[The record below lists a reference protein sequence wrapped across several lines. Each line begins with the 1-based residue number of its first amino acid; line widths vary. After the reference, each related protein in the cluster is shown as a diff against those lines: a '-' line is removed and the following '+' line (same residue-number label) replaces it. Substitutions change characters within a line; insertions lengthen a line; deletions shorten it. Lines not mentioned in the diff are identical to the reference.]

1 MLYLTRKLSSN
12 ITQLLIANQ
21 SHVSLE
27 NCARQLSL
35 TCARHCISSEK
46 SEEEVTTSS
55 RRDQDV
61 ELTAEEI
68 RKQSLDRTKVI
79 PVETSLR
86 YLKSAAYQEAYG
98 NYLVWEQ
105 YRRNH
110 KGLFAP
116 KKTRK
121 TCIRQGKISCG
132 NPCPIC
138 RDEFLVLDHR
148 NVDLLKQFISPQTGQ
163 VLSYSKTGLCQKR
176 HFELLVAVERAMD
189 YGLLTFDVPFRQFD
203 YSEYYSH
210 LKEEAKNI

>member
-1 MLYLTRKLSSN
+1 MLSFARKLTSIS
-12 ITQLLIANQ
+12 QLSFPIKNQ
-21 SHVSLE
+21 TASV
-27 NCARQLSL
+27 NFARQFSISTL
-35 TCARHCISSEK
+35 RHCASNEK
-46 SEEEVTTSS
+46 DSEEPTPQTRE
-55 RRDQDV
+55 DV

-68 RKQSLDRTKVI
+68 RKQNLDRTKVI

-86 YLKSAAYQEAYG
+86 YLKSAAYQETYG
-98 NYLVWEQ
+98 STLVWEQ

-110 KGLFAP
+110 KGVFAP

-138 RDEFLVLDHR
+138 RDEYLVLDHR
-148 NVDLLKQFISPQTGQ
+148 NIDLLKQFISPQTGR

-210 LKEEAKNI
+210 LKGEATNA

>member
-1 MLYLTRKLSSN
+1 MMFSISQKLPSISQFTFS
-12 ITQLLIANQ
+12 IIKQTSTA
-21 SHVSLE
+21 SL
-27 NCARQLSL
+27 ARQFSFTTL
-35 TCARHCISSEK
+35 RHCTSSEQPLGENTHSQK
-46 SEEEVTTSS
+46 NI
-55 RRDQDV
+55 
-61 ELTAEEI
+61 ELTPDELK
-68 RKQSLDRTKVI
+68 KQNLDRTKII
-79 PVETSLR
+79 PVETSLK
-86 YLKSAAYQEAYG
+86 YMKSSAYKESYG
-98 NYLVWEQ
+98 DYLVWQQ

-138 RDEFLVLDHR
+138 RDEYLVLDHR
-148 NVDLLKQFISPQTGQ
+148 NVDLLKQFISPQTGR

-189 YGLLTFDVPFRQFD
+189 CGLLTFDVPFREFD

-210 LKEEAKNI
+210 INQEVKTA